1 MNLNI
6 LWFILIGVLF
16 VGYFFLEGFDYGVGM
31 IYQFLGHSD
40 TERRVALNAIGP
52 TWGAN
57 EVWLI
62 TAGGAIFAA
71 FPEWYATLFS
81 GFYLALVLMLL
92 GLIARGVALEY
103 RSRHDNP
110 GWRHMWDWALTIGSF
125 IPALLWGVAVANL
138 VRGVPINGQMNFTG
152 NLLTLLN
159 PYALWSGLTMVII
172 FIAHGAYFLNMKT
185 RGMMSYRAKQ
195 LVKPMGYIGTFMV
208 LVLLAWSS
216 TLNDLRLGAVPVA
229 VGLIS
234 LILIAA
240 AVVAEGHNRP
250 RTAFFMHG
258 IGIAFLTVSFF
269 VALFPRVMISSLNP
283 RWSLTIYNAAS
294 NSYTLHVMTI
304 VALTMVPIVLAYQI
318 WTYWIFRRRIGTKT
332 PLEY

>member
-1 MNLNI
+1 MNLNV
-6 LWFILIGVLF
+6 LWFVLIGVLF

-110 GWRHMWDWALTIGSF
+110 GWRRMWDWALTIGSF

-138 VRGVPINGQMNFTG
+138 VRGVPINSQMNFTG

-159 PYALWSGLTMVII
+159 PYALWSGLAMVVV
-172 FIAHGAYFLNMKT
+172 FLAHGAYFLSMKT
-185 RGMMSYRAKQ
+185 RGMISYRAKQ
-195 LVKPMGYIGTFMV
+195 VVKPLGYGAVAMV
-208 LVLLAWSS
+208 LVLLLWTA
-216 TLNDLRLGAVPVA
+216 TLKDLRLAAVPA
-229 VGLIS
+229 LVGLAA

-240 AVVAEGHNRP
+240 AVVAMTKNRI
-250 RTAFFMHG
+250 RWAFFLHG
-258 IGIAFLTVSFF
+258 AGIALLTVSFF
-269 VALFPRVMISSLNP
+269 AAMFPRVMISSLNP
-283 RWSLTIYNAAS
+283 QWSLTIYNAAS
-294 NSYTLHVMTI
+294 NSYTLQVMTI
-304 VALTMVPIVLAYQI
+304 VALTMVPIVLAYQV
-318 WTYWIFRRRIGTKT
+318 WTYWIFRRRVGTKSFM
-332 PLEY
+332 EY

>member
-71 FPEWYATLFS
+71 FPQWYASLFS

-103 RSRHDNP
+103 RSRHDKP
-110 GWRHMWDWALTIGSF
+110 GWRRVWDWALTIGSF

-185 RGMMSYRAKQ
+185 GGMMSYRAKQ

-208 LVLLAWSS
+208 LVLLVWSS
-216 TLNDLRLGAVPVA
+216 TLNDLRLGAVPAA
-229 VGLIS
+229 VGLIA
-234 LILIAA
+234 LILIAS
-240 AVVAEGHNRP
+240 AVLAEGRNRA

-258 IGIAFLTVSFF
+258 IGIASLTVSFF

-283 RWSLTIYNAAS
+283 HWSLTIYNAAS
-294 NSYTLHVMTI
+294 NEYTLHVMTI

-318 WTYWIFRRRIGTKT
+318 WTYWIFRRRVGTKT
-332 PLEY
+332 PMEY